1 MNNQNSGLHT
11 FFKVLS
17 FFLSIPLLAIMLYL
31 FFRLSFYKVTSSA
44 FGLVE
49 EGKLSSVPIGSMVP
63 EEVLEDAPLNENS
76 TLADLVYEYLADT
89 GEFENVSRRDVVG
102 LLDDLKLEAFMDDIM
117 DSYMDVLSGGSG
129 YASISRNQML
139 QLIKTNIPVVERYL
153 HIEVD
158 EEAMREIYS
167 YLEEMDIEEMTMVEA
182 PRDAEGLKVFS
193 TVGNFLFGDIR
204 IPILGL
210 LLVVLFI
217 MLFNYY
223 RLYAVLGY
231 TGVCSIITAVLGLGI
246 WGVLLIVKNSVHEM
260 PEMAGV
266 VLEGLG
272 SIVLK
277 NALLFLAA
285 GIVMIIV
292 RVVCGKICTKKQNAQ
307 NCI

>member
-63 EEVLEDAPLNENS
+63 EEVLEDAPINENS
-76 TLADLVYEYLADT
+76 TLADLVYEYLANT

-102 LLDDLKLEAFMDDIM
+102 LLDDLKLEAFIDDIM

-158 EEAMREIYS
+158 EEAMSEIYS
-167 YLEEMDIEEMTMVEA
+167 YLEEMDIEEMTTVEA
-182 PRDAEGLKVFS
+182 PRDAEGLKLFS

-204 IPILGL
+204 IPVLGL

-223 RLYAVLGY
+223 RLYAVLSY
-231 TGVCSIITAVLGLGI
+231 IGVCSIITAVIGLGI

-266 VLEGLG
+266 VMEGLG
-272 SIVLK
+272 SILLK

-285 GIVMIIV
+285 GIMMIVV
-292 RVVCGKICTKKQNAQ
+292 RVICGKICTKKQNAQ

>member
-63 EEVLEDAPLNENS
+63 EEVLEDAPINENS
-76 TLADLVYEYLADT
+76 TLADLVYEYLANT

-158 EEAMREIYS
+158 EEAMSEIYS
-167 YLEEMDIEEMTMVEA
+167 YLEEMDIEEMTTVEA
-182 PRDAEGLKVFS
+182 PRDAEGLKLFS

-210 LLVVLFI
+210 LLIVLFI

-223 RLYAVLGY
+223 RLYAVLSY
-231 TGVCSIITAVLGLGI
+231 TGVCSIITAVIGFGI

-266 VLEGLG
+266 VMEGLG
-272 SIVLK
+272 SILLK

-285 GIVMIIV
+285 GIVMIVV
-292 RVVCGKICTKKQNAQ
+292 RVICGKICTKKQNAQ